1 MCQMISSGYVL
12 TYFLLVNLIRIADT
26 AEIALEI
33 TIKLNHMKTRLHFYQ
48 NKIHDALTIL
58 VCRTTKVIT
67 NVAVTSFSSP
77 NKDVEYMNN
86 FCRRSYNDTQT
97 STWCKVIQ
105 RGNNNTSFTA
115 LNFID
120 NEIRK
125 PTYSGGET
133 EIIHKMQHMNLKK
146 AQVPNNQL
154 PKVP

>member
-1 MCQMISSGYVL
+1 ML
-12 TYFLLVNLIRIADT
+12 ADT

-86 FCRRSYNDTQT
+86 FCRRSYNNR
-97 STWCKVIQ
+97 K
-105 RGNNNTSFTA
+105 TA
-115 LNFID
+115 LGVRLYREETMRPALID
-120 NEIRK
+120 R
-125 PTYSGGET
+125 
-133 EIIHKMQHMNLKK
+133 H
-146 AQVPNNQL
+146 
-154 PKVP
+154 